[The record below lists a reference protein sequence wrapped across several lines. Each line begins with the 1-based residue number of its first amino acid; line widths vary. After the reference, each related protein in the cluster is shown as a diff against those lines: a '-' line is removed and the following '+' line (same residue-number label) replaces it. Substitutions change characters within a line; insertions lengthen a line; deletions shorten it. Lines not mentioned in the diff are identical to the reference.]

1 MTRKGRPDGRPSPL
15 VRSESAELLELDAV
29 PGLLEFALQLLS
41 LVALDALL
49 DGLGGLVHEGL
60 GLLEA
65 QAGRRADDLDHL
77 DLLVAGSGQD
87 DVDRGGL
94 LLGRGAV
101 AASAGR
107 RGRRD
112 RGRADAELLLER
124 LDALGELEHGDALE
138 LLDPIS
144 SAGGHGYLLLFV
156 VSLSGCGR
164 FLGALGGFLG
174 GSRLF
179 GRVGV
184 LAGGLG
190 RVLWPRPA
198 VAPR

>member
-65 QAGRRADDLDHL
+65 QAGRCADDLDDL
-77 DLLVAGSGQD
+77 DLLVAGAGQD

-94 LLGRGAV
+94 LLGRCAV
-101 AASAGR
+101 AATAARGGS
-107 RGRRD
+107 RGRD
-112 RGRADAELLLER
+112 RSRRYAELLLE
-124 LDALGELEHGDALE
+124 G
-138 LLDPIS
+138 
-144 SAGGHGYLLLFV
+144 
-156 VSLSGCGR
+156 
-164 FLGALGGFLG
+164 
-174 GSRLF
+174 
-179 GRVGV
+179 
-184 LAGGLG
+184 
-190 RVLWPRPA
+190 
-198 VAPR
+198 